1 MACRGGGGRIDLN
14 LTKEHELLRHTF
26 RDFAEN
32 EIKPIAAEIDQEGN
46 IPRSLITKMGEVGL
60 MGMTAPKEYG
70 GNGCDRVSYM
80 LGLEEVSRVCG
91 SSGLFMEAHNSLA
104 LGHICERG
112 NHEQKSEYVPGLAN
126 GEKLCSWALTE
137 PSAGS
142 DAGGMRTTA
151 ILEGDEWV
159 LNGTKVFITTGSMA
173 DVIVVMAVTDK
184 TKGAHGISAFVLE
197 KDTPGFS
204 TGIDEDKLGLRGT
217 HTSELVFENCRIPK
231 ENILGEPGEGF
242 TGAMNI
248 LDRGRTAV
256 GAMALGI
263 AQGALEESVRYAKE
277 REQFGRPI
285 AKFQAIQWMLAEMAT
300 QVEASRLLVYRAAWL
315 EDQGVRFTKEASIA
329 KLYAST
335 MATQTCLKAIQ
346 IHGGYGYTKD
356 YPVER
361 MLRDAKLCE
370 IGEGTSEVQRLVIAR
385 QLLG

>member
-1 MACRGGGGRIDLN
+1 MDLN
-14 LTKEHELLRHTF
+14 LTKEHEMLRSTF
-26 RDFAEN
+26 REFAEKD
-32 EIKPIAAEIDQEGN
+32 IRPIAADIDQNGD
-46 IPRSLITKMGEVGL
+46 IPRPLIAKMGEIGL

-70 GNGCDRVSYM
+70 GSGCDRISYM
-80 LGLEEVSRVCG
+80 IGLEEVSRVCG

-112 NHEQKSEYVPGLAN
+112 SDEQKRTYVPALTKA
-126 GEKLCSWALTE
+126 EKLCSWALTE
-137 PSAGS
+137 PGAGS
-142 DAGGMRTTA
+142 DAGGMRTMA
-151 ILEGDEWV
+151 VLEGDEWV
-159 LNGTKVFITTGSMA
+159 LNGTKVFITTGSLA
-173 DVIVVMAVTDK
+173 DVVVVMAITDRS
-184 TKGAHGISAFVLE
+184 KGAHGISAFIVE
-197 KDTPGFS
+197 KGTPGFS

-217 HTSELVFENCRIPK
+217 HTSELVFEDCRIPNG
-231 ENILGEPGEGF
+231 NIIGEPGTGF

-300 QVEASRLLVYRAAWL
+300 QVEASRLLVYKAAWL